1 MNCGFRQGT
10 GAKPTELDVILNFG
24 GLGDMVCRL
33 PALKQL
39 LAITYVQAKIY
50 VPAYFMDVALNAL
63 GQGAPLF
70 PLDQAPKPPVEKPTI
85 DFTPYTFTSMRMHL
99 VQHGFLTLLDRV
111 PALDADEAHYLKL
124 DLSQVDI
131 RPFQLPAKYAV
142 ITTGHTAPAR
152 EFLPSTVNTVV
163 EYCRAIGL
171 APVFLGAKAAPIESE
186 LSIEAHFSE
195 EIDYSKGVDL
205 RDKTDLLQAAKIM
218 AAAKFVVGVDN
229 GLIHLAG
236 MTDVPIVVGY
246 TSTTAGSRLPLR
258 GKRAPTIAVL
268 PRELECAGCQTNMPF
283 VYGHDFRRCFYG
295 DYKCVKG
302 VTPGLFIEAI
312 KRVMGGRQW

>member
-1 MNCGFRQGT
+1 MNWGFRQGS
-10 GAKPTELDVILNFG
+10 GAKPSELDVILNFG

-39 LAITYVQAKIY
+39 LAIPHVQAKVY
-50 VPAYFMDVALNAL
+50 VPAYFMDVAFNAL
-63 GQGAPLF
+63 GQGAPLLS
-70 PLDQAPKPPVEKPTI
+70 LDQAPKPPVEKPTI

-99 VQHGFLTLLDRV
+99 VQNGFLTLLDFV
-111 PALDADEAHYLKL
+111 PALDSDEARYLKL

-131 RPFQLPAKYAV
+131 RPFQLPAAYAV
-142 ITTGHTAPAR
+142 ITTGHTAPVR

-171 APVFLGAKAAPIESE
+171 APVFLGAGSAPIEGGLRIDAS
-186 LSIEAHFSE
+186 FSA
-195 EIDYSKGVDL
+195 EIDYSKGLDL
-205 RDKTDLLQAAKIM
+205 IDKTSLMQAAKIM
-218 AAAKFVVGVDN
+218 AEAKFVVGVDN
-229 GLIHLAG
+229 GLIHVAG

-246 TSTTAGSRLPLR
+246 TSTTADSRLPLR

-268 PRELECAGCQTNMPF
+268 PRELECVGCQTRMPF
-283 VYGHDFRRCFYG
+283 VYKHDFRRCFYG
-295 DYKCVKG
+295 DYKCVSG